1 MSELKTLLEKQW
13 TKRDGTPDER
23 MADYCLKSS
32 KYIDTGEY
40 YLDIGDS
47 KPSIESQMWY
57 DDETTGPDASKF
69 EAFRAYN
76 LRCNNGSR
84 TLEKM
89 AENGRTEVWV
99 YTKYTNDKT
108 EGKLKGWT
116 ATRLGEEPRHIGD
129 YRKATA
135 DDIMAIKQGL
145 AEINANYEKRLK
157 TYWKRYSNK
166 VHASGYWAN
175 R

>member
-1 MSELKTLLEKQW
+1 MTELQLLLSKQW
-13 TKRDGTPDER
+13 VKRSGDIDQS
-23 MADYCLKSS
+23 MVDYCLKSS
-32 KYIDTGEY
+32 KYIDTGSY

-47 KPSIESQMWY
+47 KPTIDSQMWY
-57 DDETTGPDASKF
+57 DDETDGPDASKF

-76 LRCNNGSR
+76 LRSNNPRRS
-84 TLEKM
+84 LEKL
-89 AENGRTEVWV
+89 ADSGNSVV
-99 YTKYTNDKT
+99 YVYNKYTRDAT
-108 EGKLKGWT
+108 DGKIKGWL
-116 ATRLGEEPRHIGD
+116 AARIGEEPRHVGN
-129 YRKATA
+129 YSLATD

-145 AEINANYEKRLK
+145 SEIAADYEKRLK